1 MQTLEFTKMA
11 GCGNDFI
18 IIDNRSGQIESQ
30 LKRELAQTLCRRK
43 RSLGADGLIFVEKSS
58 LADAKMEFF
67 NSDGSKGEMCGNG
80 LRCFARY
87 LAEAGICKRMMQLET
102 DAGLYMAKVIPENLV
117 RLVMPPVKL
126 PKRNLTLPGLPELD
140 FVTVGVPHAIIFA
153 QGSWDWEDARL
164 IETGRLIRQHPYFP
178 LGTNVNFVTQD
189 ENILKVRTYERG
201 VEGETLACGTGAT
214 ASALASSLIFPQL
227 TSPITV
233 HTRGGTLQVGFQR
246 SRDGFIDVWLQGNAL
261 ILAKGIICPD
271 AFSDIGDAYT
281 CPKSPG

>member
-87 LAEAGICKRMMQLET
+87 LAEAGICKRMMQL
-102 DAGLYMAKVIPENLV
+102 
-117 RLVMPPVKL
+117 
-126 PKRNLTLPGLPELD
+126 
-140 FVTVGVPHAIIFA
+140 
-153 QGSWDWEDARL
+153 
-164 IETGRLIRQHPYFP
+164 
-178 LGTNVNFVTQD
+178 
-189 ENILKVRTYERG
+189 
-201 VEGETLACGTGAT
+201 AT
-214 ASALASSLIFPQL
+214 AQ
-227 TSPITV
+227 
-233 HTRGGTLQVGFQR
+233 
-246 SRDGFIDVWLQGNAL
+246 
-261 ILAKGIICPD
+261 
-271 AFSDIGDAYT
+271 
-281 CPKSPG
+281 